1 MNTYRLY
8 LYGRD
13 GVIAQVSELE
23 CPADDFAVAFAA
35 ERARDHAMAE
45 LWRDD
50 RLVARLAPD
59 GGEADPAGQGP
70 AASGATTIGTG

>member
-13 GVIAQVSELE
+13 GAVAQVSEIE
-23 CPADDFAVAFAA
+23 CPDDGFAAAFAA
-35 ERARDHAMAE
+35 ERRRDFARAE

-50 RLVARLAPD
+50 RMVVRLEGDAAARDAIRVPGGAP
-59 GGEADPAGQGP
+59 GP
-70 AASGATTIGTG
+70 AVSAG